1 MPDPSPFRA
10 GDRRLHTPDP
20 AFHVDPGLYHKHLIL
35 KQSAYPLSHDSSLI
49 HQQTSMLRPRP
60 ATCSAVSHSHRKCCS
75 HQATSRAV
83 LFSSVH
89 QLFCIIRLVFFANI
103 DYLDY
108 LINHC
113 RDMGLAHLFLGMIS
127 C

>member
-1 MPDPSPFRA
+1 MEGPPHFRA
-10 GDRRLHTPDP
+10 GDQRLHLPDP
-20 AFHVDPGLYHKHLIL
+20 AFHVGPGLYHKHLIL
-35 KQSAYPLSHDSSLI
+35 KQSAYPVSHDSSLM
-49 HQQTSMLRPRP
+49 HQQTIMFCPRP
-60 ATCSAVSHSHRKCCS
+60 ATCSEVSHSYLSSCL
-75 HQATSRAV
+75 HQTTSRAV

-89 QLFCIIRLVFFANI
+89 QLFCIIRLVFFAI
-103 DYLDY
+103 LDY